1 MKFELCARCKKGP
14 AIVFITKLD
23 KDGNKTRE
31 GLCAACAAEL
41 NIQPFSDMIKSMGIS
56 PEDIRQAMENGEG
69 GEMLSPEMLGNM
81 LAPLAQEDTPDE
93 TPDEPARAPAL
104 SIFNIFKRAEN
115 PQPQEQEEETP
126 DAKDKKRRKQ
136 AEKKKTLSAFAT
148 DLTAKARDGKVDR
161 VVGRE
166 TEIQRVIQILNRRQK
181 NNPCLIGEPG
191 VGKTAVA
198 EGLAKR
204 ISDKQVPQRLLD
216 KEVWLLDMSALVAGT
231 QFRGQFEARVKK
243 LIDEVNAL
251 GNIILVI
258 DEVHT
263 LVGTGDAEG
272 GMNAANILKPALSR
286 GEIQVIGATTF
297 KEYRKYIEKDSAL
310 ERRFQ
315 PVVISEPSVDET
327 TEILRGV
334 KIYYETYHGVIVP
347 DSIIAKAVYLADRY
361 INDRFMPDK
370 AIDLLDE
377 ACSAL
382 NLRSP
387 FIAQIPLLQAELDE
401 RFERQ
406 MEMENGEQ
414 TEDIYARIAEN
425 KSRMMQLEDQLT
437 KLRSLP
443 APVLSI
449 DDLAQVI
456 EVWTKIPAS
465 RIREDEQRR
474 LIELSDRLK
483 RKIIGQDQACDSI
496 ASAIRRR
503 RAGLSDKRKP
513 ISFIFAGP
521 TGVGKTELVKQLA
534 NELFASED
542 ALIRL
547 DMSEYME

>member
-1 MKFELCARCKKGP
+1 MKFEPCARCKKGP
-14 AIVFITKLD
+14 AIVFITKMD

-41 NIQPFSDMIKSMGIS
+41 NIQPFANMIKSFGVT
-56 PEDIRQAMENGEG
+56 PEDLRQAMENGEG
-69 GEMLSPEMLGNM
+69 GEMISPEMLNSM
-81 LAPLAQEDTPDE
+81 LAPLSQQEDQIDE
-93 TPDEPARAPAL
+93 SVDEPARAPAL

-115 PQPQEQEEETP
+115 PQQQEQEDESP

-148 DLTAKARDGKVDR
+148 DLTAKATAGKVDR

-166 TEIQRVIQILNRRQK
+166 QEIQRVIQILNRRQK

-204 ISDKQVPQRLLD
+204 IADKQVPQRLLD

-315 PVVISEPSVDET
+315 PVVIAEPSVDET
-327 TEILRGV
+327 TEILRGIKV
-334 KIYYETYHGVIVP
+334 YYETYHGVVVP
-347 DSIIAKAVYLADRY
+347 DSIVAKAVYLADRY

-387 FIAQIPLLQAELDE
+387 FIAQIPILQAELDE
-401 RFERQ
+401 RFETQ
-406 MEMENGEQ
+406 MQLEQGEQ
-414 TEDIYARIAEN
+414 SEDTYARIAEN
-425 KSRMMQLEDQLT
+425 KSRMMQIEDQLT

-443 APVLSI
+443 YNTVLIKQTSYKSNEFCRCI
-449 DDLAQVI
+449 
-456 EVWTKIPAS
+456 TGS
-465 RIREDEQRR
+465 
-474 LIELSDRLK
+474 
-483 RKIIGQDQACDSI
+483 
-496 ASAIRRR
+496 
-503 RAGLSDKRKP
+503 GLTS
-513 ISFIFAGP
+513 
-521 TGVGKTELVKQLA
+521 
-534 NELFASED
+534 
-542 ALIRL
+542 
-547 DMSEYME
+547 